1 MATATALPRPSR
13 DSLLRAAFAVN
24 TTLILAFAYLL
35 FTDASVGAP
44 RYALY
49 GVTWVV
55 VGLWVMFDTRVAA
68 ASTQTKRRAA
78 AIAVGY
84 FALLAVAGGLVTSPV
99 PGGTEGIRVAFLPP
113 GWGPALVY
121 GGDLFNL
128 ILMPARV
135 VGYAALAFLVYDT
148 VVEAAGAAVSGVVGL
163 FSCVS
168 CSWPILTSLATSVF
182 GSGTALALTVTT
194 FSYDL
199 STLVFLVTVVLL
211 RWRPG
216 FGE

>member
-1 MATATALPRPSR
+1 MATASALPRPSR
-13 DSLLRAAFAVN
+13 ASLLRAAVAVN
-24 TTLILAFAYLL
+24 TTLILAFVYLL
-35 FTDASVGAP
+35 FTEASVGAP
-44 RYALY
+44 RYAVY
-49 GVTWVV
+49 GVAWVI
-55 VGLWVMFDTRVAA
+55 VGLWVMFDTDVAPASSATKRKAA
-68 ASTQTKRRAA
+68 AV
-78 AIAVGY
+78 AVGY

-99 PGGTEGIRVAFLPP
+99 PGGTSGVRVAFLPP

-128 ILMPARV
+128 VLMPARV

-168 CSWPILTSLATSVF
+168 CSWPVLASVATSVF
-182 GSGTALALTVTT
+182 GGGTAVAATVTT
-194 FSYDL
+194 LSYDL

-216 FGE
+216 FGK

>member
-13 DSLLRAAFAVN
+13 DTLLRAAFAVN
-24 TTLILAFAYLL
+24 TTLVLTFAYLL
-35 FTDASVGAP
+35 FTDARVGAP

-55 VGLWVMFDTRVAA
+55 VGLWVMFDTRVSA
-68 ASTQTKRRAA
+68 ASAQTKRRAA

-84 FALLAVAGGLVTSPV
+84 FAVLAVAGGLVTGPV
-99 PGGTEGIRVAFLPP
+99 PGGTEGFRVAFLPP
-113 GWGPALVY
+113 GWGPALIY

-135 VGYAALAFLVYDT
+135 VGYVALAFLVYDT
-148 VVEAAGAAVSGVVGL
+148 VVEAAGAAVSGIVGL

-182 GSGTALALTVTT
+182 GSGTALALTVST

-216 FGE
+216 FGR

>member
-1 MATATALPRPSR
+1 
-13 DSLLRAAFAVN
+13 
-24 TTLILAFAYLL
+24 
-35 FTDASVGAP
+35 
-44 RYALY
+44 
-49 GVTWVV
+49 
-55 VGLWVMFDTRVAA
+55 VGLWVLFDTRVSA
-68 ASTQTKRRAA
+68 ASAATKRKAA
-78 AIAVGY
+78 VVGVAY
-84 FALLAVAGGLVTSPV
+84 FALLAVAGGLITSPV
-99 PGGTEGIRVAFLPP
+99 PGGTDGLRVAFLPP

-135 VGYAALAFLVYDT
+135 IGYAALAFLVYDT
-148 VVEAAGAAVSGVVGL
+148 VVEAAGAAVSGIVGL

-216 FGE
+216 FST

>member
-1 MATATALPRPSR
+1 MATASALPRPTR
-13 DSLLRAAFAVN
+13 ASLLKAAFAVN
-24 TTLILAFAYLL
+24 TTLILTFVYLL
-35 FTDASVGAP
+35 ATEATVGAP

-49 GVTWVV
+49 GVLWVA
-55 VGLWVMFDTRVAA
+55 VGLWVLFDIDVAP
-68 ASTQTKRRAA
+68 ASTATKRKAA
-78 AIAVGY
+78 AIAIGY
-84 FALLAVAGGLVTSPV
+84 FVLLAVAGGLVTGPV
-99 PGGTEGIRVAFLPP
+99 PGGSNGVRVSFLPP
-113 GWGPALVY
+113 GWGPALIY

-148 VVEAAGAAVSGVVGL
+148 VVEAAGAAVSGIVGL

-168 CSWPILTSLATSVF
+168 CSWPLLASLVTSVF
-182 GSGTALALTVTT
+182 GSGTAIAATVTT
-194 FSYDL
+194 LSYDL

-216 FGE
+216 FGR